1 MWFSKCFKLSKR
13 QYEEARNSDSFKVH
27 TKEEWQEILRSL
39 EGIKYKYDSRDC
51 IEKKLWYVYNV
62 TWYPKDEQP
71 NETWMYF
78 RVSNMVAYIG
88 DGWGKDYERE
98 EILYD
103 IPSKTISS
111 FDDDYSVNELENGDL
126 LAKHSTPRMKMKTK
140 KITETTYKRYDCGR
154 WSKRSIITKYKKQL
168 IDDEDYVVLKIA
180 EKYCEDFEKEYGDAV
195 DLIKGNKYG
204 NTED

>member
-1 MWFSKCFKLSKR
+1 MWFFPKIFKKE
-13 QYEEARNSDSFKVH
+13 YEETRESDNFKVH
-27 TKEEWQEILRSL
+27 TKKEWQEILGFL
-39 EGIKYKYDSRDC
+39 EGIKYKYDARDC
-51 IEKKLWYVYNV
+51 IEKKLWYVYSSG
-62 TWYPKDEQP
+62 TWCPKDEQP
-71 NETWMYF
+71 NETWLYF

-88 DGWGKDYERE
+88 DGWGKGYERE

-126 LAKHSTPRMKMKTK
+126 LVKHFTPRMKMKSK
-140 KITETTYKRYDCGR
+140 KITETTYMRYDCGH

-195 DLIKGNKYG
+195 SLIKGNKYG